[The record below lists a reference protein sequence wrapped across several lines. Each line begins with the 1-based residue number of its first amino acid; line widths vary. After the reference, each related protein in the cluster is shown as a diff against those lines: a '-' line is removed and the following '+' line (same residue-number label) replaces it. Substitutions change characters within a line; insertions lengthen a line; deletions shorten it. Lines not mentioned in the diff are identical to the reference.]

1 MLLCEEVADSWRDAQ
16 EQKADLEVQMRETEQ
31 QLQSLIRRP
40 AELDPKIAQNQLDKA
55 QVSILLFFMC
65 FFYNS
70 VCHYSSK
77 YTFEWKVTANM

>member
-55 QVSILLFFMC
+55 QVSVLLFFYG
-65 FFYNS
+65 FSTTLF
-70 VCHYSSK
+70 
-77 YTFEWKVTANM
+77 A

>member
-16 EQKADLEVQMRETEQ
+16 EQKTDLEVQMRETEQ

-55 QVSILLFFMC
+55 QVSFLLFFIW

-70 VCHYSSK
+70 VCLIETLLHYSSK
-77 YTFEWKVTANM
+77 CTHI